1 METNGHNNENGE
13 QTKIYLRYTYLGNF
27 VVARLQI
34 RRRLVVDRCI
44 VRVPGVILVMIVLDA
59 SAYRVQFLSII
70 VIILLSNQ
78 P

>member
-34 RRRLVVDRCI
+34 RCRLVVDRCI
-44 VRVPGVILVMIVLDA
+44 VRTWCYSCDDRFRCFGL
-59 SAYRVQFLSII
+59 
-70 VIILLSNQ
+70 
-78 P
+78 